1 MSPRRSNQQA
11 RNMNPVDN
19 NVGIKNKAADA
30 ATDNSVAR
38 TQDARADATARDTG
52 KAAAGETVT
61 ITRTATEL
69 VRLEASL
76 RDAPGV
82 DQARVDAIRRAIED
96 GSYSVDPQRIVDNLL
111 RREEET
117 SRA

>member
-1 MSPRRSNQQA
+1 
-11 RNMNPVDN
+11 MNPIDN
-19 NVGIKNKAADA
+19 SIGIKNRAPDA

-38 TQDARADATARDTG
+38 TPEPRTDAAAKDAG
-52 KAAAGETVT
+52 KAAEGESVT
-61 ITRTATEL
+61 ITRTASEL

-76 RDAPGV
+76 RDAPGI
-82 DQARVDAIRRAIED
+82 DQARVDAIRRAIDE
-96 GSYSVDPQRIVDNLL
+96 GSYTVDPQRIVDNLL